1 MHVTPQSN
9 CLGKM
14 SPVLT
19 VPTPTYVLSKQID
32 GKTFI
37 GLLFVFIETKE
48 LCQAR
53 AKLEMS
59 SNFQIYPGKTDNEP
73 PI

>member
-9 CLGKM
+9 HLGKT

-19 VPTPTYVLSKQID
+19 VPTPIYAVSKQID

-37 GLLFVFIETKE
+37 FPLNLG
-48 LCQAR
+48 
-53 AKLEMS
+53 M
-59 SNFQIYPGKTDNEP
+59 
-73 PI
+73 